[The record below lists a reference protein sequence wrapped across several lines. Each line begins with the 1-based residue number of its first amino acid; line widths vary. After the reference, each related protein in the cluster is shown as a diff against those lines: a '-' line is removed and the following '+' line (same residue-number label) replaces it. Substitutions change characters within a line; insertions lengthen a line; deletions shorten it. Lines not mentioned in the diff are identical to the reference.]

1 MGAVKRDREREEEGE
16 KADIYCG
23 CLMTGKEI
31 KNGRAS
37 QGRNVEGEV
46 LRQNEKILGEEK
58 CERRVLQ
65 GKRDCDFKEA
75 CGC

>member
-31 KNGRAS
+31 KKRES
-37 QGRNVEGEV
+37 ITR
-46 LRQNEKILGEEK
+46 EK
-58 CERRVLQ
+58 CGGRGAQTE
-65 GKRDCDFKEA
+65 
-75 CGC
+75 